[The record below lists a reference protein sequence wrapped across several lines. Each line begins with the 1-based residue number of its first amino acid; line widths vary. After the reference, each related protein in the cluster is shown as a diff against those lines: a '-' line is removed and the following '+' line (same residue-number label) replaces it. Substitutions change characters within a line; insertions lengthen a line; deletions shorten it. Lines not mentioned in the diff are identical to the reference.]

1 MPLAVREIEKI
12 RTSDPY
18 IYSALQAIID
28 GINGLEEAAGVDAF
42 GPGSGGRGPGDGGP
56 GPRPRNDPPGPGAP
70 EGGTPAAPTV
80 VVLALGLGITFSMAP
95 PVDAK
100 NYTSLRQYKVRIYTD
115 AERTTLAFPAVMTP
129 DIPPAPFNRGRQL
142 FVTVQAPGT
151 YYYSVTAINNVGE
164 GKAKNG
170 TVTVSGV
177 SKAAEDGVPSAP
189 SVALKGTVMA
199 GDQAVFTLT
208 RPATGFKQI
217 GVYTIVARDNATF
230 DWLYSDSPFV
240 GAVTQGSAIIT
251 SDTGIFTPADVGKV
265 IELTGLIFNEV
276 TGITDYRRIDEYLSP
291 TQVRGHTAWNGDS
304 ANNLVCRYGT
314 AWWDDSNYLHHE
326 NIYVQGPNAIE
337 AIGRESFEFLVP
349 YEGKTIYVAAYAG
362 SVYGISPWSAS
373 ASVTTTSKIASG
385 AQGKGIPVVTTVFT
399 STNNRRVDWTSGT
412 IKYGD
417 GSTESINAGNTGTLP
432 TGVRRYV
439 YKIAGNATLQVTSDI
454 LAATGLDRTLVL
466 IIRTKTNSRELADVA
481 PIIGGPHAIFSTLA
495 AHSIDAGELTAGTL
509 TGLRLRTSA
518 SGRRVEISS
527 SDSIDFYNSSGVH
540 VGDLDVDGNGNM
552 FLAAD
557 GAAAELFISSQ
568 KSIMLAPNGIVSSPL
583 GGDGIYLQG
592 QIRAQG
598 GTLYF
603 RSDVDLNGN
612 DITSAGDVECD
623 SFTKDGSGDLLF
635 NDRIDMGGRDI
646 LNVGDLECDSIT
658 KDGSGDLLFNDRI
671 DMGGRDI
678 LNVGDL
684 ECDSITK
691 DGTGDIL
698 FNDRIDMGGR
708 DILNV
713 GDLECDSITKDGT
726 GDILFNDRI
735 DMGGRDIL
743 NAGEVELDSISADG
757 TRIEVNDDMRFASGV
772 DLDLRTNNAKFF
784 PRYYSQSTAPTPA
797 AGEIALWHDTVNS
810 TLNWVYYNG
819 TTKFIWTHDSTV

>member
-142 FVTVQAPGT
+142 FVTVQEPGT

-177 SKAAEDGVPSAP
+177 SKAAEDGAPSAP

-373 ASVTTTSKIASG
+373 ASVTTTDRIGKAAKGLGPPVLSG
-385 AQGKGIPVVTTVFT
+385 SEFT
-399 STNNRRVDWTSGT
+399 ATNNRRVAWTSGT

-417 GSTESINAGNTGTLP
+417 GTTEAVNSGNTGTLP
-432 TGVRRYV
+432 ANVTRWI
-439 YKIAGNATLQVTSDI
+439 YKILGNATLQVTSNVLD
-454 LAATGLDRTLVL
+454 ATGSDRVPVA
-466 IIRTKTNSRELADVA
+466 IIRTKTRSSEKADITTVMA
-481 PIIGGPHAIFSTLA
+481 TDYGLFTTLSA
-495 AHSIDAGELTAGTL
+495 FAVDAGELTAGTL
-509 TGLRLRTSA
+509 TGMLIRTSS
-518 SGRRVEISS
+518 SGKRVEISS
-527 SDSIDFYNSSGVH
+527 ADTLDFYDSGGIKVSDIDVVSGKVTWSVSEGLNLNIGSALGTFSIS
-540 VGDLDVDGNGNM
+540 VGSVPTPVLAQFGISIVNLFQPLSMNGD
-552 FLAAD
+552 A
-557 GAAAELFISSQ
+557 IS
-568 KSIMLAPNGIVSSPL
+568 
-583 GGDGIYLQG
+583 
-592 QIRAQG
+592 
-598 GTLYF
+598 
-603 RSDVDLNGN
+603 
-612 DITSAGDVECD
+612 
-623 SFTKDGSGDLLF
+623 
-635 NDRIDMGGRDI
+635 
-646 LNVGDLECDSIT
+646 
-658 KDGSGDLLFNDRI
+658 
-671 DMGGRDI
+671 
-678 LNVGDL
+678 NVGDL

-743 NAGEVELDSISADG
+743 NVGDLECDSITKDGSGDILFNDRIDMGGRDILNVGDLECDSITKDGSGDILFNDRIDMGGRDILNVGEVELDSISADG

-797 AGEIALWHDTVNS
+797 AGEIALWNDTGNS
-810 TLNWVYYNG
+810 TINWVYYDG
-819 TTKFIWTHDSTV
+819 STKFIWTHDSTV